1 MTGWAGP
8 PGSHTSCFLLH
19 FQALD
24 CFRQAASEVGREEF
38 LDRLIQPEEGEVVST
53 PRLQYYSK
61 VQLSLPRARCPD
73 WVSWHPAV
81 PHRACSVPS
90 FLGSDLRLSKYY
102 FGRQSLCLLSLG
114 GDGEARYFPP
124 CSFLGA
130 EDLVT

>member
-1 MTGWAGP
+1 M
-8 PGSHTSCFLLH
+8 
-19 FQALD
+19 
-24 CFRQAASEVGREEF
+24 GREEF

-61 VQLSLPRARCPD
+61 VQLSLPRARCPN
-73 WVSWHPAV
+73 WVNWHPAV
-81 PHRACSVPS
+81 PHRASSVPS
-90 FLGSDLRLSKYY
+90 FPGGDLRLSKYY
-102 FGRQSLCLLSLG
+102 FGRQSLCLLSSG